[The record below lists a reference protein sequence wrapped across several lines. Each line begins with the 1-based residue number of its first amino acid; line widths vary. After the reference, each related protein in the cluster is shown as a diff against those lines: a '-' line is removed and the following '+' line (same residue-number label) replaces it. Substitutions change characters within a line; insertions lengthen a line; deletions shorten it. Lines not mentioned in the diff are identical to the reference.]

1 MPGPCSA
8 PNGNSILVN
17 RKPESQKGNINTGKT
32 AKKHGRLSATDRQAN
47 HKRLNRAEF
56 ERLNES

>member
-8 PNGNSILVN
+8 PNGNWMLTHRTPKEN
-17 RKPESQKGNINTGKT
+17 ENINTGKT
-32 AKKHGRLSATDRQAN
+32 AKKRGHLNKEDQQRTFR
-47 HKRLNRAEF
+47 KMNRAEF